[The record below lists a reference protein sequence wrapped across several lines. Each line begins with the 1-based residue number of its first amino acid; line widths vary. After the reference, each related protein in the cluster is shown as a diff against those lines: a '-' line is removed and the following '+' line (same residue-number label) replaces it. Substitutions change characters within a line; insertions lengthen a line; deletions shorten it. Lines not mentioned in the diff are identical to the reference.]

1 MDGKPLEQTTAS
13 KGYLEITRRWSGSA
27 TIVLDLAMPVLFIQA
42 DPHVRELAGK
52 LAIRRGPLIYCFE
65 ACDNGPDLHL
75 VTLNGDAETT
85 AEFRQDLMGGT
96 CAIHARGYR
105 TTMGAAAGGE
115 ESLYRVAD
123 HGLARKPVKLTAIPY
138 HQWGNRE
145 ADGEMA
151 VWLRAT

>member
-85 AEFRQDLMGGT
+85 AEFRQDLMEAPARSMRAGT
-96 CAIHARGYR
+96 APLWAQRRAGKKASTGWL
-105 TTMGAAAGGE
+105 TTAWR
-115 ESLYRVAD
+115 ES
-123 HGLARKPVKLTAIPY
+123 P
-138 HQWGNRE
+138 
-145 ADGEMA
+145 
-151 VWLRAT
+151 